1 MEETKAI
8 NKGKSTLPTNR
19 TGMRPFEKSLKGIL
33 EDPRIKLEQPARDR
47 TKKKKQEIFAENRN
61 KPKEEQNV
69 KALSPKQ
76 DNSIF
81 NIIKNT
87 EIAFIKERIN
97 NLWNKAK
104 EKLLSCSRK
113 EPHDSSEIEKH
124 ITTINNTMEIWDPE
138 IAGYKAICEKPYL
151 GIPTG
156 LVLTLDMIL
165 LKLSEGSED
174 SRQNN
179 ELEFEFK
186 NNSYD
191 KGVDYTIYQRSI
203 DQLLEQVKSIAN
215 ISSKPTRARVKEDK
229 NHTNYTISKAVLY
242 DKFKANKGRV
252 VTMVGDSIKTYE
264 VSISNKNKLKV
275 FYIKYENKLIQLRR
289 IIEKLNAEGLV
300 YGFRNIVNTL
310 RLRNK
315 NRKDRRQSNP
325 DEQLTTSQT
334 TKSLN
339 SQPHNQKQ

>member
-1 MEETKAI
+1 ME
-8 NKGKSTLPTNR
+8 N
-19 TGMRPFEKSLKGIL
+19 
-33 EDPRIKLEQPARDR
+33 
-47 TKKKKQEIFAENRN
+47 
-61 KPKEEQNV
+61 
-69 KALSPKQ
+69 
-76 DNSIF
+76 
-81 NIIKNT
+81 
-87 EIAFIKERIN
+87 
-97 NLWNKAK
+97 
-104 EKLLSCSRK
+104 
-113 EPHDSSEIEKH
+113 
-124 ITTINNTMEIWDPE
+124 WDPE

-165 LKLSEGSED
+165 LKLSEGSGD

-186 NNSYD
+186 NNRYD

-215 ISSKPTRARVKEDK
+215 ISSKPIRARVKEDK

-242 DKFKANKGRV
+242 DKFKANKDRV

-275 FYIKYENKLIQLRR
+275 FYIIYENKWIQLRR

-325 DEQLTTSQT
+325 DEQPNNLTNHKISQ
-334 TKSLN
+334 
-339 SQPHNQKQ
+339 